1 MSPQLLLEEVD
12 SLRTELADTLVEM
25 ADRQDEITTLKEAMA
40 KVAIERGACSDV
52 QGENSGGVAQEAK
65 AEPLLQCH

>member
-40 KVAIERGACSDV
+40 KMAVERAAVMNKGKTVEES
-52 QGENSGGVAQEAK
+52 SGTLA
-65 AEPLLQCH
+65 